1 MEFCEAVNVC
11 LRKKFAEFNGRA
23 TRSEYWYFVLF
34 QLFAQIAFFILMA
47 IGAAADS
54 RVLFGVPWVASLLF
68 CLVMILPGLAVTVR
82 RLHDGDKS
90 GWFILVC
97 FIPLVGPFILLYFL
111 MRKGTDGSNRYCDA

>member
-1 MEFCEAVNVC
+1 MEFSEAVNVC

-23 TRSEYWYFVLF
+23 PRSEYWYFVLF
-34 QLFAQIAFFILMA
+34 QLLAQIAFFILMA

-54 RVLFGVPWVASLLF
+54 RVLFGIPWFASLFF

-97 FIPLVGPFILLYFL
+97 LIPLVGPFILLYFL
-111 MRKGTDGSNRYCDA
+111 MRKGTDGPNRYGE